1 MVQSLLNS
9 LQPLPSE
16 GGMGTVPVF
25 MNFSAQTRS
34 DVTQSTIENKLE
46 KKRKTL
52 LGAPAGRKV
61 VIFVDD
67 VNMPM
72 VETYGAQAPIEFLRL
87 ILDYSGF
94 YDRDKLFWKD
104 LVDVVLFVAA
114 APPGG
119 GRAIVTPR
127 FTRHFNVLSIP
138 PASES
143 ALAHIFTSILS
154 GFLSS
159 KFDKDVTKLCNGLIA
174 GTIEVYG
181 KISQELR
188 PTPAKFHYTFNLRDI
203 SKVFQGIIMITPDKC
218 QSQETVIRLWVHECL
233 RIFSDRLINDDDQY
247 WFQSTITELS
257 NRHLKA
263 HINQEDFFSKPI
275 VFADF
280 LNSDTGERDLMMK
293 TEIFILL
300 MTLDKGLNT
309 LY

>member
-1 MVQSLLNS
+1 
-9 LQPLPSE
+9 
-16 GGMGTVPVF
+16 MGTVPVF

-34 DVTQSTIENKLE
+34 EVTQSTIESKLE

-67 VNMPM
+67 VNMPL

-119 GRAIVTPR
+119 GRAVVTPR
-127 FTRHFNVLSIP
+127 FTRHFNVLSVP

-143 ALAHIFTSILS
+143 ALTHIFASILS
-154 GFLSS
+154 GFLST
-159 KFDKDVTKLCNGLIA
+159 KFEGDVMKMCTGIVA
-174 GTIEVYG
+174 ATIEVYG
-181 KISQELR
+181 KISEELL

-218 QSQETVIRLWVHECL
+218 KNQEIFTRLWVHECS
-233 RIFSDRLINDDDQY
+233 RIFSDRLINEDDIK
-247 WFQSTITELS
+247 WFQSTIAELS
-257 NRHLKA
+257 NRHLKMQ
-263 HINQEDFFSKPI
+263 INQDDFFLKPI

-280 LNSDTGERDLMMK
+280 LNSDSGKYKVLLKLM
-293 TEIFILL
+293 
-300 MTLDKGLNT
+300 
-309 LY
+309 